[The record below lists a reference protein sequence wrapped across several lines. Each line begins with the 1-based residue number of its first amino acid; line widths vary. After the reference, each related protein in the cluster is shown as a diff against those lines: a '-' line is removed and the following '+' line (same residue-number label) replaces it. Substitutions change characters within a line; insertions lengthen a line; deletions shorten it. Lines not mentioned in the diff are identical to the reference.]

1 MLRTHKKLTRKEL
14 KQDQLVIITAQAV
27 EYLRKGWPKI
37 VSTIL
42 GVVIVIALSFFIV
55 RGRER
60 SELNTYDA
68 ALKALQNGAP
78 EAIDLL
84 SRYADK
90 YQGSER
96 AAESTMR
103 IANYYYANKDY
114 DNAEKYYRLYLKE
127 YTNDPIFGY
136 NAYNGLGG
144 ILEEKGEMAEAGK
157 LYEEFIQ
164 KYSSTPFVSI
174 MYLNAG
180 KSYLAAGDTSSA
192 KRNFSKIV
200 DDYADSPE
208 KQEALFYMELIDGVH
223 AGT

>member
-1 MLRTHKKLTRKEL
+1 MLRSHKKLTRKEL
-14 KQDQLVIITAQAV
+14 KQDRLVIITAQAV
-27 EYLRKGWPKI
+27 DYLRKSWPKI

-42 GVVIVIALSFFIV
+42 GVVIVIALAFFIV

-60 SELNTYDA
+60 SELNAYDA

-84 SRYADK
+84 ARYTDK

-96 AAESTMR
+96 AAEATMR

-114 DNAEKYYRLYLKE
+114 VNAEKYYRLYLNK
-127 YTNDPIFGY
+127 YSKDPIFGY

-144 ILEEKGEMAEAGK
+144 ILEENGKLAEAGK

-164 KYSSTPFVSI
+164 KYSNTPFVSI
-174 MYLNAG
+174 MHLNAG

-192 KRNFSKIV
+192 LRNFSKIV
-200 DDYADSPE
+200 DNHADSPE
-208 KQEALFYMELIDGVH
+208 KQEALFYIELLDRVH